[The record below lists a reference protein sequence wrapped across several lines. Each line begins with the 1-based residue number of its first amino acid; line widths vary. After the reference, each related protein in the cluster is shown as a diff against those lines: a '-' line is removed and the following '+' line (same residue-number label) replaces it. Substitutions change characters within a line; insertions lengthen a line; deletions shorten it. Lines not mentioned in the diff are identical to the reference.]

1 MSVAASASGC
11 TSLTLIPSRGLF
23 AINFT
28 TALAR
33 PALELHG
40 SAESKHLH
48 AGRPIAIAG
57 RVCQPRRFETHI
69 EDSIEALLSG
79 RLAHAQQCFATGSI
93 VISLD
98 YFKRVIAGLR
108 GLIGGRIKTYEP
120 LLERARREAL
130 LRMTESARE
139 QGYDAI
145 FNVRLETSRLA
156 NATRDGKGT
165 AGVEMLAFGTA
176 VKFASRLG

>member
-1 MSVAASASGC
+1 MALLFGSIDMDSNIEQINLFLNFG
-11 TSLTLIPSRGLF
+11 LPLLILM
-23 AINFT
+23 
-28 TALAR
+28 
-33 PALELHG
+33 
-40 SAESKHLH
+40 
-48 AGRPIAIAG
+48 IAYFIG
-57 RVCQPRRFETHI
+57 NHI
-69 EDSIEALLSG
+69 EKKHFRSIREREAKLQGFPVVSFDTMPDDWKVS
-79 RLAHAQQCFATGSI
+79 RSDMVTGSI

-130 LRMTESARE
+130 LRMAEDARL

-145 FNVRLETSRLA
+145 LNVRLETSRLA
-156 NATRDGKGT
+156 NSRRNGKGI

-176 VKFASRLG
+176 VKFASRFANSE

>member
-1 MSVAASASGC
+1 MDG
-11 TSLTLIPSRGLF
+11 
-23 AINFT
+23 NF
-28 TALAR
+28 
-33 PALELHG
+33 E
-40 SAESKHLH
+40 
-48 AGRPIAIAG
+48 
-57 RVCQPRRFETHI
+57 HI
-69 EDSIEALLSG
+69 ELFLNFGLPLTVLMIAYFIGSYIEKKHFRSILQREAD
-79 RLAHAQQCFATGSI
+79 AHGFPVVTFNTMPDDWNVSSSELVTGSI

-120 LLERARREAL
+120 LLDRARREAV
-130 LRMTESARE
+130 LRMIASARS

-156 NATRDGKGT
+156 NAKRDGKGI

-176 VKFASRLG
+176 VKFASRFANRR

>member
-1 MSVAASASGC
+1 MDV
-11 TSLTLIPSRGLF
+11 
-23 AINFT
+23 NFQN
-28 TALAR
+28 
-33 PALELHG
+33 LELFLSYG
-40 SAESKHLH
+40 LPLLILMIAYFIGNYIEKKHFRDIREREAKLRDFPVVSFDTMPDDWN
-48 AGRPIAIAG
+48 AGRSDL
-57 RVCQPRRFETHI
+57 V
-69 EDSIEALLSG
+69 
-79 RLAHAQQCFATGSI
+79 TGSI

-108 GLIGGRIKTYEP
+108 GLVGGRIKTYEP

-130 LRMTESARE
+130 LRMTEEARL

-156 NATRDGKGT
+156 NAGRDGKGI

-176 VKFASRLG
+176 VKFASRFANS

>member
-1 MSVAASASGC
+1 MEEKLEQL
-11 TSLTLIPSRGLF
+11 SLFVNFGIPLLILMIAYFIGSYIEKKHFRDIQEREADARGF
-23 AINFT
+23 PVVSFNT
-28 TALAR
+28 M
-33 PALELHG
+33 PDDWKVNG
-40 SAESKHLH
+40 SDL
-48 AGRPIAIAG
+48 
-57 RVCQPRRFETHI
+57 V
-69 EDSIEALLSG
+69 
-79 RLAHAQQCFATGSI
+79 TGSV

-120 LLERARREAL
+120 LLDRARREAL
-130 LRMTESARE
+130 LRMTEEARS

-156 NATRDGKGT
+156 TGRRDGKGI

-176 VKFASRLG
+176 VKFASRFANSE

>member
-1 MSVAASASGC
+1 MGVDLQ
-11 TSLTLIPSRGLF
+11 T
-23 AINFT
+23 
-28 TALAR
+28 
-33 PALELHG
+33 LELFLSYGLPLLILVTAYFTG
-40 SAESKHLH
+40 S
-48 AGRPIAIAG
+48 
-57 RVCQPRRFETHI
+57 HI
-69 EDSIEALLSG
+69 EKNSFRDIREREAKLHDFPVVSFNTMPDDWNVN
-79 RLAHAQQCFATGSI
+79 RSDMVTGSI

-120 LLERARREAL
+120 LLERARREAI
-130 LRMTESARE
+130 LRMTEEARS

-156 NATRDGKGT
+156 NAKRNGKGV

-176 VKFASRLG
+176 VKFVDRFASRLANS

>member
-1 MSVAASASGC
+1 MEDSFEKLSIFTNFILPLLLLAG
-11 TSLTLIPSRGLF
+11 TYLIGSIIEKKHFQSIQKR
-23 AINFT
+23 
-28 TALAR
+28 
-33 PALELHG
+33 EDDLHG
-40 SAESKHLH
+40 FPVVSFDTM
-48 AGRPIAIAG
+48 PDDW
-57 RVCQPRRFETHI
+57 RVSSS
-69 EDSIEALLSG
+69 DMV
-79 RLAHAQQCFATGSI
+79 TGSI

-156 NATRDGKGT
+156 NAGRDGKGT

-176 VKFASRLG
+176 VKLASRIG

>member
-1 MSVAASASGC
+1 MEDTINSISLFIQYGFPILLLVFAFFIGNMIERGHFRKIRKREEAIHGFPVVSFDTMPDEWRAASC
-11 TSLTLIPSRGLF
+11 TLVS
-23 AINFT
+23 
-28 TALAR
+28 
-33 PALELHG
+33 
-40 SAESKHLH
+40 
-48 AGRPIAIAG
+48 
-57 RVCQPRRFETHI
+57 
-69 EDSIEALLSG
+69 
-79 RLAHAQQCFATGSI
+79 GSI

-108 GLIGGRIKTYEP
+108 GLVGGRIKTYEP

-139 QGYDAI
+139 QGYDAV

-156 NATRDGKGT
+156 NARRDGNGT

-176 VKFASRLG
+176 VKFAGRVG

>member
-1 MSVAASASGC
+1 MEEDTAEKLNLLLNFVVPLILLVGAYFIGSMIERRHFRKIREREDAA
-11 TSLTLIPSRGLF
+11 
-23 AINFT
+23 
-28 TALAR
+28 
-33 PALELHG
+33 HG
-40 SAESKHLH
+40 FPVVSFDTM
-48 AGRPIAIAG
+48 P
-57 RVCQPRRFETHI
+57 
-69 EDSIEALLSG
+69 EAWQVSSSTMV
-79 RLAHAQQCFATGSI
+79 TGSI

-139 QGYDAI
+139 QGFDAV

-156 NATRDGKGT
+156 NARRDGKGT

-176 VKFASRLG
+176 VKFSG